1 MSFSPHYALIVD
13 LLAPKLR
20 DTSRHPPVGSLPRP
34 FTEHP
39 VPPLS
44 ASVDRVVEF
53 PDDTEDAGCVM
64 IGWRAHEF
72 GDFAR
77 SLALNILHAYLS
89 ESELSVLHSHFVE
102 GGESAEEAQIFKS
115 QFPSKYVLTIAYNKQ
130 THDRELTFE

>member
-1 MSFSPHYALIVD
+1 MSFSTHYALIVD

-102 GGESAEEAQIFKS
+102 GGESAEEAHILKS
-115 QFPSKYVLTIAYNKQ
+115 QFPSKYVLTIAYTKQ